1 MKKPIIEL
9 QGVKKIYEM
18 GEVEVPAL
26 RGIDLKIYPGE
37 FVAIMGPSGS
47 GKSTLMN
54 MVGCLDTPTFGKV
67 LLENNNIANLGESE
81 LAQIRG
87 KKIGFIFQKFNLLP
101 AMSAMDNVQL
111 PCVFHDVSAEKRRKT
126 AESILTRIGMEKR
139 MHHLPTQ
146 LSGGEQQRVAFARA
160 LMMDPQ
166 VILADEPTGNLDSK
180 TGKAVLELLKDLNKE
195 GKTIIMV
202 THDANLAKYAKRI
215 VRIKDGLIESRG
227 AGK

>member
-9 QGVKKIYEM
+9 QGVKKIYQM

-26 RGIDLKIYPGE
+26 RGVDLKIYPGE
-37 FVAIMGPSGS
+37 FVSIMGPSGS

-54 MVGCLDTPTFGKV
+54 MVGCLDTPTIGKV
-67 LLENNNIANLGESE
+67 FLDGKNIAELGESA

-101 AMSAMDNVQL
+101 VMSALDNVQL
-111 PCVFHDVSAEKRRKT
+111 PCLFHDVSEEKRRGT
-126 AESILTRIGMEKR
+126 AERILARVGMDKR
-139 MHHLPTQ
+139 MHHLPSQ
-146 LSGGEQQRVAFARA
+146 LSGGEQQRVAVSRA
-160 LMMDPQ
+160 LMMNPQ
-166 VILADEPTGNLDSK
+166 VVLADEPTGNLDSK
-180 TGKAVLELLKDLNKE
+180 TGKEVLDLLKELNEE
-195 GKTIIMV
+195 GKTIILV

-215 VRIKDGLIESRG
+215 VMIKDGLIESRG

>member
-1 MKKPIIEL
+1 M
-9 QGVKKIYEM
+9 
-18 GEVEVPAL
+18 PAL

-67 LLENNNIANLGESE
+67 LLEGVNIANLEESE

-101 AMSAMDNVQL
+101 VMSALGNVQL
-111 PCVFHDVSAEKRRKT
+111 PCLFHDICEEKRRGI
-126 AESILTRIGMEKR
+126 AEKILARVGMEKR

-146 LSGGEQQRVAFARA
+146 LSGGEQQRVAFSRA
-160 LMMDPQ
+160 LMMNPQ

-180 TGKAVLELLKDLNKE
+180 TGKEVLGLLAELNKE

-215 VRIKDGLIESRG
+215 VTIKDGLIESRG